1 MVGMHCPWC
10 VGADPGSSKAGLL
23 VRQQT
28 NYLLVVAVSCF
39 PRAVNIGRKTIAVSL
54 FLCFEQRKFYLR
66 SHSCAISILGLFGGS
81 LVFLKHLIQIFSDPD
96 GQTRLG
102 RVIK

>member
-10 VGADPGSSKAGLL
+10 VGAETDPGSNKAGLL

-39 PRAVNIGRKTIAVSL
+39 PRAVNIARKTIAV
-54 FLCFEQRKFYLR
+54 
-66 SHSCAISILGLFGGS
+66 
-81 LVFLKHLIQIFSDPD
+81 
-96 GQTRLG
+96 
-102 RVIK
+102 

>member
-10 VGADPGSSKAGLL
+10 VGAETDPGSSKAGLL

-39 PRAVNIGRKTIAVSL
+39 PRAVNIARKTIAV
-54 FLCFEQRKFYLR
+54 
-66 SHSCAISILGLFGGS
+66 
-81 LVFLKHLIQIFSDPD
+81 
-96 GQTRLG
+96 
-102 RVIK
+102 